1 MRTRAGIV
9 LQARFAS
16 TRLPGKALAP
26 LGSCTVLER
35 CLRRLVGGGVARV
48 VLATTGNAEDDAL
61 AAVAGRMGVGV
72 FRGSEHDVLQRYLD
86 AAALFGFDT
95 IVRATGDNPAVDI
108 QASGRLLAALRASD
122 ADYACEDGLPYG
134 AGVEAVTT
142 AALRRSAAVA
152 SDGADREHVTFH
164 IKRNAQDFQLLRVAA
179 PAPLRRPDLRLTV
192 DTPEDLE
199 YVRTLMTRT
208 GRDEPSLRQI
218 IEAAG
223 RSQRAEVA

>member
-1 MRTRAGIV
+1 MRTGAGII
-9 LQARFAS
+9 LQARLAS

-35 CLRRLVGGGVARV
+35 CLRRLLAGGVARV
-48 VLATTGNAEDDAL
+48 VLATTDKAEDDAL
-61 AAVAGRMGVGV
+61 ANVAERMGVGV
-72 FRGSEHDVLQRYLD
+72 FRGSEHDVLGRYLD
-86 AAALFGFDT
+86 AASHFGFDT

-134 AGVEAVTT
+134 AGVEAVTV
-142 AALRRSAAVA
+142 AALRRSAGVA
-152 SDGADREHVTFH
+152 SDSADREHVTFH
-164 IKRNAQDFQLLRVAA
+164 IKRNVQTFQLLRVAA

-192 DTPEDLE
+192 DTSEDLE

>member
-1 MRTRAGIV
+1 MRTRAGII

-26 LGSCTVLER
+26 LGSCTVLQH

-48 VLATTGNAEDDAL
+48 VLATTDKPEDDAL
-61 AAVAGRMGVGV
+61 AAVAQRMGVGV

-86 AAALFGFDT
+86 AAAQFGFET

-108 QASGRLLAALRASD
+108 QASGRLLSALRASD

-134 AGVEAVTT
+134 AGVEAVTA
-142 AALRRSAAVA
+142 AALRRSAGCA
-152 SDGADREHVTFH
+152 SDSADREHVTFH
-164 IKRNAQDFQLLRVAA
+164 IKRNAPAFQILRVAA

-199 YVRTLMTRT
+199 HVRTLMTRT

-223 RSQRAEVA
+223 RGQRAEVA